1 MTRKDVTR
9 PPSVEGVQGAGWAL
23 APRATINA
31 QRAPMRIQQ
40 RCPFLKTLDRHA
52 VYDVEDVRVT
62 PLDVEPLCSGL
73 VYARFNIGLRT
84 HEE

>member
-1 MTRKDVTR
+1 M
-9 PPSVEGVQGAGWAL
+9 GVGPQGHH
-23 APRATINA
+23 NA
-31 QRAPMRIQQ
+31 QRALIQIQQ

-73 VYARFNIGLRT
+73 VYARFNISLRT
-84 HEE
+84 LEE